1 MARRRVPGGSGRREG
16 ALVSAPQFVPAK
28 REAIRLLVG
37 VAGGTGSGKTYSA
50 MRLAAGITGGDPFA
64 VIDTEHDR
72 AKMYAD
78 DFRFDH
84 SSFEPP
90 FTPARYLEQIQAA
103 DAAGYG
109 VVVVDSA
116 SHEWA
121 GEGGVLDMADA
132 ELERMGGRDAA
143 KMASWIAPKRE
154 HKAFVRELI
163 RLRAHVV
170 LCFRAEPKI
179 EMRKG
184 DGGRWEIVPKP
195 TLTGLDGWIPISEKN
210 LPFELTCSFLLM
222 PDAPGIPRPIKLP
235 NRLSPFVDLSQP
247 LSEETG
253 AAIGAWALGNKTPA
267 PRSKSAA
274 PPARSESSPPATGPE
289 DLERI
294 QLELAE
300 LITRIPRETL
310 PLRRIWQAVAE
321 QRNVTVETLEQ
332 LYEAN
337 ADRAWAPLRDSLTED
352 EARALLAR
360 LEAFETRRAIRLA
373 AAGR

>member
-1 MARRRVPGGSGRREG
+1 M
-16 ALVSAPQFVPAK
+16 SAPTFTPAV
-28 REAIRLLVG
+28 REAVRLLVG
-37 VAGGTGSGKTYSA
+37 VAGGTGSGKTFSA
-50 MRLAAGITGGDPFA
+50 LRLATGLTGGEPFA
-64 VIDTEHDR
+64 VIDTEHGR

-84 SSFEPP
+84 SAFEPP

-132 ELERMGGRDAA
+132 EIERMGGRDAA

-163 RLRAHVV
+163 RLRAHVL
-170 LCFRAEPKI
+170 LCFRAEPKV

-184 DGGRWEIVPKP
+184 DGGRWEVVPKP

-222 PDAPGIPRPIKLP
+222 PDAPGVPRPIKLP
-235 NRLSPFVDLSQP
+235 NRLAPFVDLSQP

-253 AAIGAWALGNKTPA
+253 AAIGTWARGDTTPA
-267 PRSKSAA
+267 PSGA
-274 PPARSESSPPATGPE
+274 PGAEPE
-289 DLERI
+289 LSRLDAL
-294 QLELAE
+294 L
-300 LITRIPRETL
+300 ETL
-310 PLRRIWQAVAE
+310 SGALPAPKV
-321 QRNVTVETLEQ
+321 
-332 LYEAN
+332 YEAIGE
-337 ADRAWAPLRDSLTED
+337 LRGETIDPQQDWIALRGTLTREET
-352 EARALLAR
+352 EALVVR
-360 LEAFETRRAIRLA
+360 LETFQERLA